1 MWSTLKGRDKQLK
14 PTLIWPRYR
23 NWQDFK
29 AAIITLSD
37 VRENMLIMNEK
48 MGDLKREIVDKILKK
63 EEILE
68 LKNSVK

>member
-1 MWSTLKGRDKQLK
+1 
-14 PTLIWPRYR
+14 
-23 NWQDFK
+23 
-29 AAIITLSD
+29 
-37 VRENMLIMNEK
+37 MLIMNEK